1 MKSKCIICGSEL
13 SSILFSAEN
22 MPQGAQV
29 MPTAEEIEAGEDT
42 GLSLSLRRCPR
53 CGLVQFDCEPVDYYR
68 KAIRA
73 VGLSSTMRELRR
85 RDYAYLIKKYGL
97 SGKKWIECGCG
108 NGDFLEVLREFP
120 VQIYG
125 TEADPENVK
134 TARRKLGRSSLSY
147 AWSPEDPGR
156 SQTVFSYLESGVH
169 EKEESPKPAQ
179 VPADHIM
186 EFFPENGDQEI
197 PGAPFDVFLS
207 FNFLEHQPDPVSML
221 RCLHKNLTK
230 GGIGLITVP
239 SFEYILK
246 EGRYYELVRDHIAN
260 YDEDALKALCEYCGF
275 EVKDS
280 KSIGI
285 GDTLRVVVKKKSE
298 ADWDHELEN
307 DSLAD
312 EDSEDIE
319 EYSVLEKNYQMLSA
333 KIREYMNEL
342 HASGRTIAMWG
353 ASHQGFTIAATT
365 ALKDEV
371 KYIIDSAP
379 FKQGRF
385 APASHLPI
393 VAPDYYKEHPV
404 DVILIAAPGYIREIE
419 ASIRKMYEDCPA
431 GIPRICDILELKER

>member
-1 MKSKCIICGSEL
+1 MNSKCIICGSEL
-13 SSILFSAEN
+13 SNALFFAEN

-29 MPTAEEIEAGEDT
+29 MPTAEEIAAGKDT
-42 GLSLSLRRCPR
+42 GLSLSLCRCPK
-53 CGLVQFDCEPVDYYR
+53 CGLTQFDCEPVDYYK

-85 RDYAYLIKKYGL
+85 RDYAHLIDKYKL

-125 TEADPENVK
+125 TETDPENVK
-134 TARRKLGRSSLSY
+134 TARKKLGRSMLSY
-147 AWSPEDPGR
+147 SWSPRESASSP
-156 SQTVFSYLESGVH
+156 TVFSYLESGVH
-169 EKEESPKPAQ
+169 EKEEALKPAQ
-179 VPADHIM
+179 VPSDHIM
-186 EFFPENGDQEI
+186 EFCPENEDQKI

-221 RCLHKNLTK
+221 RCLHKNLVK

-260 YDEDALKALCEYCGF
+260 YDEDALEALCEYCGF
-275 EVKDS
+275 EVKES

-285 GDTLRVVVKKKSE
+285 GDTLRVVVKKKSDAGDYE
-298 ADWDHELEN
+298 FESDD
-307 DSLAD
+307 DD
-312 EDSEDIE
+312 DDQPD
-319 EYSVLEKNYQMLSA
+319 YSVLERNYQQLSA
-333 KIREYMNEL
+333 KIREYVSGL
-342 HASGRTIAMWG
+342 RAAGRTIAMWG

-365 ALKDEV
+365 ALKDEA
-371 KYIIDSAP
+371 KYIIDSASY
-379 FKQGRF
+379 KQGRF

-393 VAPDYYKEHPV
+393 VSPDHYKAHPV

-419 ASIRKMYEDCPA
+419 ATIRKMYGDSPA
-431 GIPRICDILELKER
+431 GVPKICDILDLKER